1 MTSPQEQWTKTIKH
15 TPLSS
20 CSSTAT
26 RPPPERPHLL
36 ILTPSGHTPS
46 GVVRVGLRHQGR
58 RLRGSLIV
66 PVHGSGGGE
75 AAAAAARIISSI
87 SFKERENSMSAQP
100 AEELGSEGKWF
111 GEDYGRNGLFGNAA
125 TRFDEPRTGEDK
137 EEDDLPQQF
146 NPFQGDDGKRPA
158 VAMETAS
165 TGKLSIFL
173 TDVTFG
179 WHSRGFI
186 TNTHTL
192 IGLKCKHRPERTAW
206 SIYYTDGT

>member
-1 MTSPQEQWTKTIKH
+1 
-15 TPLSS
+15 
-20 CSSTAT
+20 
-26 RPPPERPHLL
+26 
-36 ILTPSGHTPS
+36 
-46 GVVRVGLRHQGR
+46 
-58 RLRGSLIV
+58 
-66 PVHGSGGGE
+66 
-75 AAAAAARIISSI
+75 
-87 SFKERENSMSAQP
+87 MSAQP

-179 WHSRGFI
+179 
-186 TNTHTL
+186 
-192 IGLKCKHRPERTAW
+192 
-206 SIYYTDGT
+206 